1 MTLNTSV
8 TASAKPWVFLR
19 CLNPTDTPQVIP
31 AKTSV
36 TANTRLSFTEVLLT
50 GITGPFSSLSQDV
63 ANIRYCFPSVN
74 SKIFFNL
81 MN

>member
-8 TASAKPWVFLR
+8 TASA
-19 CLNPTDTPQVIP
+19 PQSDRYTVIP

-74 SKIFFNL
+74 SLTSTNSSSIN
-81 MN
+81 